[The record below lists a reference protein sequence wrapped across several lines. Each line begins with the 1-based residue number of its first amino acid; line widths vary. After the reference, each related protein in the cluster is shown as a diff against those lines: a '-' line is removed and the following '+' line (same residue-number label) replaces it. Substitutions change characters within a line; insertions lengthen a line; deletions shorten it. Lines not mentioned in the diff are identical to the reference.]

1 MTVWEIKMKV
11 RDYGGHTIDGNI
23 VMPRVTTNGT
33 RMTSNKDKMI
43 NKADL
48 IHQIVER
55 LRANVPANQTLTNSM
70 LDGIKEQVDE
80 ILMLAN
86 VARGEKELEIWRS
99 GKW

>member
-1 MTVWEIKMKV
+1 MKMKIK
-11 RDYGGHTIDGNI
+11 DYGGHTIDGHT
-23 VMPRVTTNGT
+23 VMPRVTANGT

-55 LRANVPANQTLTNSM
+55 LRVNVPANQTLTNSM
-70 LDGIKEQVDE
+70 LDSIKEQVDE
-80 ILMLAN
+80 ILMLGN
-86 VARGEKELEIWRS
+86 VARGEKELEIWRN

>member
-1 MTVWEIKMKV
+1 MKV
-11 RDYGGHTIDGNI
+11 RDYGGHTIDGHT
-23 VMPRVTTNGT
+23 VMPRVTNNGT
-33 RMTSNKDKMI
+33 RMTPKKDMMI

-48 IHQIVER
+48 VYQIVER
-55 LRANVPANQTLTNSM
+55 IRVNVPANQTLTNSM
-70 LDGIKEQVDE
+70 LDVIKEQVDE

>member
-1 MTVWEIKMKV
+1 MKMKIK
-11 RDYGGHTIDGNI
+11 DYGGHTIDGHT
-23 VMPRVTTNGT
+23 VMPRVTANGT

-55 LRANVPANQTLTNSM
+55 IRVNVPANQTLTNSM
-70 LDGIKEQVDE
+70 LDSIKEQVDE

>member
-1 MTVWEIKMKV
+1 MKV
-11 RDYGGHTIDGNI
+11 RDYGGHTIDGHT
-23 VMPRVTTNGT
+23 VMPRVTNNGT
-33 RMTSNKDKMI
+33 RMTPRKDMMI

-48 IHQIVER
+48 VYQIVER
-55 LRANVPANQTLTNSM
+55 IRVNVPANQTLTNSM
-70 LDGIKEQVDE
+70 LDVIKEQVDE

>member
-1 MTVWEIKMKV
+1 MKMKV
-11 RDYGGHTIDGNI
+11 RDYGGHTIDENI
-23 VMPRVTTNGT
+23 VMPRVTVNGT
-33 RMTSNKDKMI
+33 RMTPNKDKMI